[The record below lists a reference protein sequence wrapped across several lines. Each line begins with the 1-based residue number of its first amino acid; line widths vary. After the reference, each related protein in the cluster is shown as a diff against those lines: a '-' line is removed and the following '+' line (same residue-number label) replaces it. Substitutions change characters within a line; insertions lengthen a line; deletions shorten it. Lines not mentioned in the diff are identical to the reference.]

1 VRDATTMRQHM
12 DHKVLLR
19 ERELK
24 ITMGHR
30 EDDHEEDL
38 VLRQSM

>member
-1 VRDATTMRQHM
+1 MRDATTMRQHT

-24 ITMGHR
+24 IAMGHR